1 MHLIDTNAYLGHFAA
16 RRLHYNTPEGLLALM
31 DRAGI
36 AQACVS
42 SASAICYRNCHA
54 GNEEMW
60 EALNDGLTPTPLP
73 RSAALRPGEG
83 NDSGGGVQALALQR
97 LIPFAVINPAYAAW
111 EKDLRW
117 CRETMG
123 ARGVRI
129 YPSWH
134 NYKLSDGVC
143 HALAEAA
150 AELGMVVS
158 IPQRVEDYRQRH
170 WLLDTP
176 DVNLNEVAA
185 LAAAHPNTKFL
196 VSNAAGIGGS
206 DLVTKKDDLPANT
219 WVDMCRPDV
228 VYTKELERLVEAL
241 GADRIVFGSCIPFC
255 YPEPA
260 IIRMEVLRDLGYDV
274 EKIGAGNAAQLLGL

>member
-1 MHLIDTNAYLGHFAA
+1 MQLIDTNAYLGHYAA
-16 RRLHYNTPEGLLALM
+16 RRLRHNTPEGLLALM

-42 SASAICYRNCHA
+42 SASAICYRNSHA

-60 EALNDGLTPTPLP
+60 EALTEGP
-73 RSAALRPGEG
+73 RSSRPP
-83 NDSGGGVQALALQR
+83 DR
-97 LIPFAVINPAYAAW
+97 LLPFAVINPAYAAW
-111 EKDLRW
+111 ETDLRW
-117 CRETMG
+117 CVETMG
-123 ARGVRI
+123 ARGVRL
-129 YPSWH
+129 YPTWH
-134 NYKLSDGVC
+134 QYKLSDGCC
-143 HALAEAA
+143 HDLCTAA

-176 DVNLNEVAA
+176 DVNLNEMAV
-185 LAAAHPNTKFL
+185 LAAAHPDTKFL
-196 VSNAAGIGGS
+196 VTNAAGVGGS
-206 DLVTKKDDLPANT
+206 DFVTKKDDRPDNT

-260 IIRMEVLRDLGYDV
+260 IVRMEVLRDLGVDV
-274 EKIGAGNAAQLLGL
+274 EKVGSGNSSQLLNL

>member
-1 MHLIDTNAYLGHFAA
+1 MTLIDTNAYLGHYAA

-42 SASAICYRNCHA
+42 SASAICYRNSHA

-60 EALNDGLTPTPLP
+60 EALTPAPLP
-73 RSAALRPGEG
+73 GGEG
-83 NDSGGGVQALALQR
+83 NGHGER

-117 CRETMG
+117 CAEVMG
-123 ARGVRI
+123 AKGVRI
-129 YPSWH
+129 YPTWH
-134 NYKLSDGVC
+134 QYKLTDGVA
-143 HALAEAA
+143 HALADAA

-158 IPQRVEDYRQRH
+158 VPQRVEDVRQRH

-176 DVNLNEVAA
+176 DVNLNEFAA
-185 LAAAHPNTKFL
+185 LAAAHPQTNFL
-196 VSNAAGIGGS
+196 VSNAAGVGGS
-206 DLVTKKDDLPANT
+206 DFVTKRADMPANY

-228 VYTKELERLVEAL
+228 VYTQELERLVEAL
-241 GADRIVFGSCIPFC
+241 GDDRIVFGACLPFC

-260 IIRMEVLRDLGYDV
+260 IVRMEVLRETGFDV
-274 EKIGAGNAAQLLGL
+274 DKIGSGNVAQLLRL

>member
-60 EALNDGLTPTPLP
+60 EALSVPPPGPLP
-73 RSAALRPGEG
+73 TGEG
-83 NDSGGGVQALALQR
+83 GNGSGQR

-111 EKDLRW
+111 ENDLRW

-134 NYKLSDGVC
+134 NYKLSDGCC

-196 VSNAAGIGGS
+196 VSNAAGVGGS

-274 EKIGAGNAAQLLGL
+274 EKIGAGNAAQLLGF